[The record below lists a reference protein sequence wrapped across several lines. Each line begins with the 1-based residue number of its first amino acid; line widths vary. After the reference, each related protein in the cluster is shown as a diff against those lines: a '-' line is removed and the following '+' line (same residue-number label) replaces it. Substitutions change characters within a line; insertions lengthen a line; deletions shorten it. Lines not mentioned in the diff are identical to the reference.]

1 MYSSASSDDEDEPEQ
16 EDEDEP
22 EVLVVEQYVQRVLVS
37 GDITLDMDLWLRNST
52 ASSSHLMTMLPESGS
67 RPLPAKRPGHA
78 T

>member
-37 GDITLDMDLWLRNST
+37 GDITLVMVKVTQGILR
-52 ASSSHLMTMLPESGS
+52 
-67 RPLPAKRPGHA
+67 
-78 T
+78 